1 MALMGVMGIGQ
12 TLEATALPNPPANVM
27 AAENVIGTQPYANL
41 IIQLAQQPAS
51 SATGNNTMTAAQITS
66 AVAQT
71 ASQLRQLSASQ
82 LQTTLAPYF
91 ALWSFLPTYLAAA
104 PVVDAY
110 NQQMGAG
117 YTPETNPYAMVYN
130 TSYGQAAQS
139 YLQQLFQ
146 ALGVTPP
153 AQSSGGGGGTSTT
166 NQLLSSIET
175 DVTIGS
181 LNVPVWALFAAVIGG
196 LLVFGGGK

>member
-27 AAENVIGTQPYANL
+27 AAENVIGTQPYSNL
-41 IIQLAQQPAS
+41 IVQLAEQPIVS
-51 SATGNNTMTAAQITS
+51 GTGNNTMTAAQITS

-71 ASQLRQLSASQ
+71 ASQLKQLSTSQ

-104 PVVDAY
+104 PIVDAY
-110 NQQMGAG
+110 NQQMSAG

-153 AQSSGGGGGTSTT
+153 AQNGGSSTT

-181 LNVPVWALFAAVIGG
+181 LSVPVWVLFAAVVGG
-196 LLVFGGGK
+196 LLVFGGSK